1 MDAHRDST
9 PTTVGENVEG
19 MAWASYPPLPEAVA
33 SGENSDFN
41 IACDGQVYK
50 LHQAIV
56 CPQSRVI
63 RAACSAMQGGASK
76 TMHIRETNTFTI
88 RCVINFLY
96 FDEYEIETR
105 WVEEEVPPA
114 ERDEDFAETENELA
128 VKTLLTHLRIKLFAF
143 HYEIGGLSEYSDKN
157 IGHIFKSV
165 PAYRLPAFIQRMNAS
180 TAGFPRHWASACNIG
195 DRIQERIQDL
205 STVPDFSRLDV
216 DKRIFLEIIK
226 SCGQRM
232 HFLEHAIDITKEMYL
247 RLARELD
254 DE

>member
-1 MDAHRDST
+1 
-9 PTTVGENVEG
+9 
-19 MAWASYPPLPEAVA
+19 MAWASYPPLPEQVA

-63 RAACSAMQGGASK
+63 TAACSAMQGGALK
-76 TMHIRETNTFTI
+76 TMHIR
-88 RCVINFLY
+88 
-96 FDEYEIETR
+96 
-105 WVEEEVPPA
+105 
-114 ERDEDFAETENELA
+114 
-128 VKTLLTHLRIKLFAF
+128 
-143 HYEIGGLSEYSDKN
+143 
-157 IGHIFKSV
+157 
-165 PAYRLPAFIQRMNAS
+165 
-180 TAGFPRHWASACNIG
+180 

-205 STVPDFSRLDV
+205 STAPDFSRLDV

-232 HFLEHAIDITKEMYL
+232 HFLEHALDITKEMYL